1 MKKIIQLTESDLTN
15 IVNRVIKENAAK
27 DSLIYMI
34 KDEGWQTAV
43 EMVGGVE
50 NLKKLTGIETPMD
63 YLNLFNDMDVAQGIG
78 RPPSTLYRY
87 GKGHNIILHYEGHN
101 NIHIDYYTIWSF
113 LEEGFG
119 LKYSEI
125 QRLTKKWLRD
135 VYNLRRV
142 SPSATELKIV

>member
-1 MKKIIQLTESDLTN
+1 
-15 IVNRVIKENAAK
+15 
-27 DSLIYMI
+27 
-34 KDEGWQTAV
+34 
-43 EMVGGVE
+43 MVGGVE

>member
-1 MKKIIQLTESDLTN
+1 MKKVIRLTESDLTN
-15 IVNRVIKENAAK
+15 IVKRVIKENSVK
-27 DSLIYMI
+27 DDLIDMI
-34 KDEGWQTAV
+34 KYDNWESAA
-43 EMVGGVE
+43 ELVGGVE
-50 NLKKLTGIETPMD
+50 NLKKLTGIETPMG

-87 GKGHNIILHYEGHN
+87 GNGHNIILHYEGHN